1 MVMKDMAMK
10 KLARPMLGLTFAAA
24 CVLAAEPALAEDYVI
39 GAELALT
46 GTYAWVGVPSR
57 EGLDVGIEEVN
68 ASDLLGGHKLK
79 VLIEDT
85 GSDKTQAISLINRF
99 SARDMALMVLGP
111 SSSSEGV
118 AIAPV
123 ANELQIP
130 LLTTTAVSE
139 AINKSGP
146 WVFKTPASPAL
157 VIGDVAKYAVNKM
170 GVKSVAMVW
179 GRNNDGQVGQKNAA
193 LETFKASNT
202 KIVAEES
209 VLTSDTDFL
218 AVITKIIATKPDA
231 VFLALVAEQSANFII
246 QARQQGIDPAV
257 KFLGVPNFGS
267 DQFIL
272 IGGKAVEGA
281 IYVADYFAGTAGEE
295 NQRFVEAYRKKYNR
309 TPDNG
314 AALGY
319 TAVKIAAAALRG
331 AGANPTRDSVRD
343 GFLKIKDFPVILG
356 RGTFNF
362 DGNRGARYEGVIM
375 TVKNGKFVPAPE

>member
-1 MVMKDMAMK
+1 MAMK
-10 KLARPMLGLTFAAA
+10 KMARQMLGLAFAAA
-24 CVLAAEPALAEDYVI
+24 CVLVARSALAEDYVI

-99 SARDMALMVLGP
+99 SARDKALMVLGP

-179 GRNNDGQVGQKNAA
+179 GRNNDGQIGQKNAA

-202 KIVAEES
+202 KVVAEES

-218 AVITKIIATKPDA
+218 AVITKIIAASPDA

-314 AALGY
+314 AALGF

-331 AGANPTRDSVRD
+331 AGANPTRDAVRD
-343 GFLKIKDFPVILG
+343 GFLKMK
-356 RGTFNF
+356 
-362 DGNRGARYEGVIM
+362 ASS
-375 TVKNGKFVPAPE
+375 

>member
-1 MVMKDMAMK
+1 MAMK
-10 KLARPMLGLTFAAA
+10 KMTRQMLGLAFAAVCLFA
-24 CVLAAEPALAEDYVI
+24 VRPALAEDYVI

-99 SARDMALMVLGP
+99 SARDKALMALGP

-146 WVFKTPASPAL
+146 WVFKTPARPAL
-157 VIGDVAKYAVNKM
+157 VLGDVAKYAVNKM
-170 GVKSVAMVW
+170 GVKNVAMVW
-179 GRNNDGQVGQKNAA
+179 GRNNDGQIGQKNAA

-202 KIVAEES
+202 KVVAEES

-218 AVITKIIATKPDA
+218 AVITKIIAASPDA

-281 IYVADYFAGTAGEE
+281 VCVADYFAGAPGEE
-295 NQRFVEAYRKKYNR
+295 NRRFVEAYRKKYNR

-331 AGANPTRDSVRD
+331 AGANPTREAVRD
-343 GFLKIKDFPVILG
+343 GFLKIRDFPVILC

-362 DGNRGARYEGVIM
+362 DPNRGARYECVIM

>member
-1 MVMKDMAMK
+1 MAMK
-10 KLARPMLGLTFAAA
+10 KMTRQMLGLAFAAVCLFA
-24 CVLAAEPALAEDYVI
+24 VRPALAEDYVI

-99 SARDMALMVLGP
+99 SARDKALMALGP

-170 GVKSVAMVW
+170 GVKNVAMVW
-179 GRNNDGQVGQKNAA
+179 GRNNDGQIGQKNAA

-202 KIVAEES
+202 KVVAEES

-218 AVITKIIATKPDA
+218 AVITKIIAASPDA

-246 QARQQGIDPAV
+246 QARQQGAV
-257 KFLGVPNFGS
+257 
-267 DQFIL
+267 
-272 IGGKAVEGA
+272 
-281 IYVADYFAGTAGEE
+281 YVADYFAGAPGEE
-295 NQRFVEAYRKKYNR
+295 NRRFV
-309 TPDNG
+309 
-314 AALGY
+314 
-319 TAVKIAAAALRG
+319 
-331 AGANPTRDSVRD
+331 
-343 GFLKIKDFPVILG
+343 
-356 RGTFNF
+356 
-362 DGNRGARYEGVIM
+362 
-375 TVKNGKFVPAPE
+375 

>member
-1 MVMKDMAMK
+1 MAIK
-10 KLARPMLGLTFAAA
+10 VTTLQMLGLALATAYLFAARS
-24 CVLAAEPALAEDYVI
+24 ALAEDYVI

-57 EGLDVGIEEVN
+57 EGLDVGVEEVN
-68 ASDLLGGHKLK
+68 ASNLLGGHKLK

-85 GSDKTQAISLINRF
+85 ASDKPQAISLINRF
-99 SARDMALMVLGP
+99 SARDKALMVLGP

-123 ANELQIP
+123 ANELQVP

-157 VIGDVAKYAVNKM
+157 VIGDVARYAVSKM
-170 GVKSVAMVW
+170 SVKSVAMVW
-179 GRNNDGQVGQKNAA
+179 GRNNDGQIGQKNAA

-202 KIVAEES
+202 KVVAEES

-218 AVITKIIATKPDA
+218 AVITKIIAAKPDA

-281 IYVADYFAGTAGEE
+281 IYVADYFAGNASEE
-295 NQRFVEAYRKKYNR
+295 NRLFVDAYRKKYNR

-319 TAVKIAAAALRG
+319 TAVKLAAAALKN
-331 AGANPTRDSVRD
+331 AGANPRVTRCARDSSRSR
-343 GFLKIKDFPVILG
+343 IFPSSLAAAHSTSI
-356 RGTFNF
+356 
-362 DGNRGARYEGVIM
+362 AIA
-375 TVKNGKFVPAPE
+375 APVMKV

>member
-1 MVMKDMAMK
+1 MAITTITLRMIG
-10 KLARPMLGLTFAAA
+10 LAFAAA
-24 CVLAAEPALAEDYVI
+24 CVLAVRPAQAEDYAV

-68 ASDLLGGHKLK
+68 AAGLLGGPKLK

-99 SARDMALMVLGP
+99 SGRDKALMVLGP

-157 VIGDVAKYAVNKM
+157 VIGDVAKYAMNKM
-170 GVKSVAMVW
+170 GVKSVALVW
-179 GRNNDGQVGQKNAA
+179 GRNNDGQIGQKNAA
-193 LETFKASNT
+193 LETFKAGNA

-218 AVITKIIATKPDA
+218 AVITKIIAAQPDA

-246 QARQQGIDPAV
+246 QARQQGIDPGV
-257 KFLGVPNFGS
+257 KFFGVPNFGS

-281 IYVADYFAGTAGEE
+281 VYVADYFAGAAGEE
-295 NQRFVEAYRKKYNR
+295 NRRFVEAYRKKYNR

-319 TAVKIAAAALRG
+319 TAVKIAAAALRN
-331 AGANPTRDSVRD
+331 AGANPTRDAVRE
-343 GFLKIKDFPVILG
+343 GFLKIKDLPVILG

-362 DGNRGARYEGVIM
+362 DGDRGARYEGVIM
-375 TVKNGKFVPAPE
+375 TVKNGKFVQAPE

>member
-10 KLARPMLGLTFAAA
+10 KLARPMLGLAFAAA
-24 CVLAAEPALAEDYVI
+24 CVLAAQPALAEDYVI

-99 SARDMALMVLGP
+99 SARDKALMVLGP

-146 WVFKTPASPAL
+146 WVYKTPASPAL
-157 VIGDVAKYAVNKM
+157 VIGDVAK
-170 GVKSVAMVW
+170 
-179 GRNNDGQVGQKNAA
+179 
-193 LETFKASNT
+193 
-202 KIVAEES
+202 
-209 VLTSDTDFL
+209 
-218 AVITKIIATKPDA
+218 
-231 VFLALVAEQSANFII
+231 
-246 QARQQGIDPAV
+246 
-257 KFLGVPNFGS
+257 
-267 DQFIL
+267 
-272 IGGKAVEGA
+272 
-281 IYVADYFAGTAGEE
+281 
-295 NQRFVEAYRKKYNR
+295 
-309 TPDNG
+309 
-314 AALGY
+314 
-319 TAVKIAAAALRG
+319 
-331 AGANPTRDSVRD
+331 
-343 GFLKIKDFPVILG
+343 
-356 RGTFNF
+356 
-362 DGNRGARYEGVIM
+362 
-375 TVKNGKFVPAPE
+375 

>member
-10 KLARPMLGLTFAAA
+10 KLARQMLGLTFAAA
-24 CVLAAEPALAEDYVI
+24 CVLAAQPALAEDYVI

-99 SARDMALMVLGP
+99 SARDKALMVLGP

-179 GRNNDGQVGQKNAA
+179 GRNNDGQIGQKNAA

-202 KIVAEES
+202 KVVAEES

-218 AVITKIIATKPDA
+218 AVITKIIATKP
-231 VFLALVAEQSANFII
+231 
-246 QARQQGIDPAV
+246 
-257 KFLGVPNFGS
+257 
-267 DQFIL
+267 
-272 IGGKAVEGA
+272 
-281 IYVADYFAGTAGEE
+281 
-295 NQRFVEAYRKKYNR
+295 
-309 TPDNG
+309 
-314 AALGY
+314 
-319 TAVKIAAAALRG
+319 
-331 AGANPTRDSVRD
+331 
-343 GFLKIKDFPVILG
+343 G
-356 RGTFNF
+356 RGFSRARRRAVGQF
-362 DGNRGARYEGVIM
+362 HHSSAPAGNRSRSEVSRRAEFRIRPVYPDRRKGGRGS
-375 TVKNGKFVPAPE
+375 NLRCRLFRGDGR